1 MKKALHIHIGK
12 KNSFLFPLKFQEIS
26 KFLQIRFIDHNK
38 FSQDKKNSLMFH
50 KMFKL
55 SC

>member
-1 MKKALHIHIGK
+1 MEKAPHRKKK
-12 KNSFLFPLKFQEIS
+12 SFLFPLKFQEIS

-38 FSQDKKNSLMFH
+38 FSQDKKKNSLMFH